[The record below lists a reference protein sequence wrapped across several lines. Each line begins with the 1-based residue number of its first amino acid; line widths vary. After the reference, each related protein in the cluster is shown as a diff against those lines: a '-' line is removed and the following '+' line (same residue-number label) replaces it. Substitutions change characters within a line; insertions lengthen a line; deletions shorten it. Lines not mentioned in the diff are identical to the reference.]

1 MEIFIPSMGRADM
14 QHTLKE
20 LMGASPYPISVVVT
34 EDEFSEYCGA
44 LPPGASIHS
53 VPRFFQGIAATR
65 QFIMSTLATS
75 DHVVM
80 MDDDLSFA
88 VRRTDEPDKF
98 RTATKDDI
106 RWMLQQLH
114 ALLHRYAHVSVA
126 MREGANRRT
135 DDVITCTRVARV
147 IGYDRNVF
155 LAEGADFRNSIVQ
168 DDFEVTLHLLTRGYK
183 NGVLNSFVQNQRGSG
198 TAGGASAYRT
208 MDVQKRSCELLASRY
223 PQFVKPVVK
232 KTKTAWGGQE
242 RTDVIVQWKA
252 AHQSGV
258 NRYGDR

>member
-1 MEIFIPSMGRADM
+1 MEIFIPSMGRANM
-14 QHTLKE
+14 QHTLSE
-20 LMGASPYPISVVVT
+20 LQDASPYPIWLVVPD
-34 EDEFSEYCGA
+34 DEYETYQREHPSIRVLA
-44 LPPGASIHS
+44 APPEI
-53 VPRFFQGIAATR
+53 QDIAATR
-65 QFIMSTLATS
+65 QYIMTELADQ

-114 ALLHRYAHVSVA
+114 ALLHKYAHVSIA

-135 DDVITCTRVARV
+135 EDVITCTRVARV

-155 LAEGADFRNSIVQ
+155 HKEGADFRNSIVQ

-208 MDVQKRSCELLASRY
+208 MDVQRESCERLASRY
-223 PQFVKPVVK
+223 PQFVKTVVK
-232 KTKTAWGGQE
+232 QTKTAWGGQE